1 MSGLVHRKI
10 RCPDIGGSEADAVAY
25 LCDAAVELCV
35 GVVLVIGGVVLVFFV
50 VGEHVTD
57 AVVRLGQR
65 GAVAESELRTAPV
78 LGIGGLADEGVFV
91 VVLPHVVVEGLLG
104 LVVLD
109 VVYVLVVVEERA
121 DGVERD
127 FVTTG

>member
-1 MSGLVHRKI
+1 MQAQGTVLHVVGQQGVGREVELVVVGVVVARV
-10 RCPDIGGSEADAVAY
+10 DIGGSEADAVAY

-78 LGIGGLADEGVFV
+78 LGVGGLADEGVFV
-91 VVLPHVVVEGLLG
+91 V
-104 LVVLD
+104 
-109 VVYVLVVVEERA
+109 
-121 DGVERD
+121 
-127 FVTTG
+127 